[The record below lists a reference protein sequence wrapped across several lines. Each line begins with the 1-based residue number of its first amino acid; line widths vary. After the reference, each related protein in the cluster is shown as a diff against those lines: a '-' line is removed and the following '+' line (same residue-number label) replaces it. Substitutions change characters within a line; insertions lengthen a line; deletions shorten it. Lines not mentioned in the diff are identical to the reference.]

1 MIPDLGRVPN
11 IPDRTLTAQLAPPT
25 GNHDSPVKFESAMAY
40 WLIFKIGLAARTGGP
55 LLLGGLIDSSF
66 DHANGAE
73 TSRAR
78 VNPAVVQRPWTARA
92 SEAVRA
98 SVHGRQLARRRRG
111 GRGNSTRQLPAHS
124 ARLRFDGPPMR
135 AREYRGSSWTEHPV
149 SLRDCYVYTRSVGTS
164 STVPTEHG
172 QKCTRGIAFHNAAR
186 SAAGGAVR
194 GFGKPVH
201 TNALFRRDPE
211 ANADASPLGMVAGAA
226 F

>member
-25 GNHDSPVKFESAMAY
+25 GNHDSPVKFENAMAY

-78 VNPAVVQRPWTARA
+78 VNPAVVQRPWTAGA

-98 SVHGRQLARRRRG
+98 SESAHGRQLARRRG
-111 GRGNSTRQLPAHS
+111 GRGNSTRQSPAHS
-124 ARLRFDGPPMR
+124 ARGTLV
-135 AREYRGSSWTEHPV
+135 YGSTALPCEHVSTEAA
-149 SLRDCYVYTRSVGTS
+149 
-164 STVPTEHG
+164 HG
-172 QKCTRGIAFHNAAR
+172 LSI
-186 SAAGGAVR
+186 
-194 GFGKPVH
+194 P
-201 TNALFRRDPE
+201 
-211 ANADASPLGMVAGAA
+211 
-226 F
+226 